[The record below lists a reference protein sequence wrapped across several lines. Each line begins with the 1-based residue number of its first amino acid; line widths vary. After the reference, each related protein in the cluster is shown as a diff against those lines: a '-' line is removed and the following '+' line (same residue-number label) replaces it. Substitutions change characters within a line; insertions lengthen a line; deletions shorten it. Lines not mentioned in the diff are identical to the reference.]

1 MGWFDEQIR
10 NRKKSDQDLFE
21 DSFLKLAASVSGKGF
36 SFGKQSGSQWN
47 EKAIDELLRYY
58 RKKPVAIDESIADFS
73 EQLDYCLRPYGIMY
87 RDIDLKKGFYKDAFG
102 PILAF
107 FKESKTAVC
116 LLPDFFGIYEYTDPQ
131 SLKKV
136 RVDRNNEGLFEE
148 KAFAFYLPLPLK
160 KLGIADLLLY
170 MKDCVSPAD
179 LLLMVLA
186 SLAVSLI
193 GMLTPKMMSLL
204 SGSIVNSGNVNAL
217 YAAMVFM
224 VSAGI
229 SSRLIGIVSSQIT
242 ARMNLKISLSVQ
254 AAVMMRI
261 LSLPASFF
269 RKYSSGEL
277 YKRSCSVSSLCDM
290 LLSGFISGG
299 IASLMSLLYVA
310 QIFRYAPALVVPAL
324 LIVFLSVGFGVLSSL
339 LQVSISRKQM
349 ELSAKESGMSFS
361 LLNGIAKIR
370 ASGSEKRAFGKWA
383 DVYAAQAAY
392 TFDPPLFLKFK
403 EAFAL
408 SVSLFGGVYLYYR
421 AVRSGMDQSSYFAF
435 HSAYGM
441 VSVAFSS
448 LAAFALNFAQITP
461 ILQMAEPILKEVPEN
476 SSDREVITSISGSV
490 EMSHVSFRY
499 EEDGP
504 YILDDLSLKINA
516 GDYVAIVGKTGCGK
530 STLIRLLLGFETP
543 EKGAVYYD
551 KKDLRK
557 IDPLSLRKKIG
568 TVSQNGD
575 LFNGDIYSNISIC
588 APGLSMDDAWKAAE
602 MAGIAEDIKAMPMG
616 MFTMISEGARDISGG
631 QKQRLMIARAIAG
644 KPKLLIF
651 DEATSALDN
660 KTQKQVSDA
669 LDSLKCTRI
678 VIAHRLSTIRHCK
691 RILILDGGKI
701 QAQGSY
707 EELIENNPFF
717 AELVKRQRLDLPEE
731 QENKESD
738 E

>member
-1 MGWFDEQIR
+1 M
-10 NRKKSDQDLFE
+10 
-21 DSFLKLAASVSGKGF
+21 
-36 SFGKQSGSQWN
+36 
-47 EKAIDELLRYY
+47 
-58 RKKPVAIDESIADFS
+58 
-73 EQLDYCLRPYGIMY
+73 
-87 RDIDLKKGFYKDAFG
+87 
-102 PILAF
+102 
-107 FKESKTAVC
+107 
-116 LLPDFFGIYEYTDPQ
+116 
-131 SLKKV
+131 
-136 RVDRNNEGLFEE
+136 
-148 KAFAFYLPLPLK
+148 
-160 KLGIADLLLY
+160 
-170 MKDCVSPAD
+170 
-179 LLLMVLA
+179 
-186 SLAVSLI
+186 
-193 GMLTPKMMSLL
+193 
-204 SGSIVNSGNVNAL
+204 
-217 YAAMVFM
+217 
-224 VSAGI
+224 
-229 SSRLIGIVSSQIT
+229 
-242 ARMNLKISLSVQ
+242 
-254 AAVMMRI
+254 
-261 LSLPASFF
+261 
-269 RKYSSGEL
+269 
-277 YKRSCSVSSLCDM
+277 
-290 LLSGFISGG
+290 
-299 IASLMSLLYVA
+299 
-310 QIFRYAPALVVPAL
+310 
-324 LIVFLSVGFGVLSSL
+324 
-339 LQVSISRKQM
+339 
-349 ELSAKESGMSFS
+349 
-361 LLNGIAKIR
+361 
-370 ASGSEKRAFGKWA
+370 
-383 DVYAAQAAY
+383 
-392 TFDPPLFLKFK
+392 FLKFK

-421 AVRSGMDQSSYFAF
+421 AVASGMNQASYFAF